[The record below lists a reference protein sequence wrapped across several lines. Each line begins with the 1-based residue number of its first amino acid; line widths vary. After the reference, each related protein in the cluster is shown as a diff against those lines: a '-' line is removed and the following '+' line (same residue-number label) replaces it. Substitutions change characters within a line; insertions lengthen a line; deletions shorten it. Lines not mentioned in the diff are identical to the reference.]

1 MIYTIVAKDKDDKV
15 VAYFDFDCVRSFDL
29 NMSANVSSTPVE
41 SAETVTDNISYEP
54 NTYSIEAIISSYGIF
69 DATKEIVYDGRG
81 LRQVSSNGQAKE
93 SLKTHLTA
101 REKLMQLFFS
111 RQTVSLIESDRKPL
125 VYNNPQEAYEMQKQ
139 GHFVESES
147 CTITSLKIS
156 YPESADDAFYV
167 SMSIQKVLLASVQVL
182 EMTPDEMIPQVTPLL
197 QTPTSVST
205 TTDTTD
211 VSSGDMKSPT
221 TDVSSGDMKSPTT
234 PTVPSSQTSEVKK
247 NAVRYTDPAFESKL
261 KTYQNEYAAKAAANI
276 ASARSNNQQQYGAKW
291 TATGWVVELV
301 SD

>member
-41 SAETVTDNISYEP
+41 SAETITDNISYEP

-81 LRQVSSNGQAKE
+81 LRQVNSQAKE

-147 CTITSLKIS
+147 CIITSLKIS

-182 EMTPDEMIPQVTPLL
+182 EMTPDEMTPQVTPLL
-197 QTPTSVST
+197 QTPSSVST

-211 VSSGDMKSPT
+211 VSSGDMKSPIA
-221 TDVSSGDMKSPTT
+221 PTT

-247 NAVRYTDPAFESKL
+247 NAVRYTDPAFESQRKA
-261 KTYQNEYAAKAAANI
+261 YQSEYAAKAAANI
-276 ASARSNNQQQYGAKW
+276 ASARSNNQQMYDARW
-291 TATGWVVELV
+291 TAAGWVVKLV
-301 SD
+301 SN

>member
-41 SAETVTDNISYEP
+41 SAETITDNISYEP

-81 LRQVSSNGQAKE
+81 LRQVNSQVKE

-147 CTITSLKIS
+147 CIITSLKIS

-182 EMTPDEMIPQVTPLL
+182 EMTPDEMTPQVTPLL
-197 QTPTSVST
+197 QTPSSVST

-211 VSSGDMKSPT
+211 VSSGDMKSPIA
-221 TDVSSGDMKSPTT
+221 PTT

-247 NAVRYTDPAFESKL
+247 NAVRYTDPAFESQRKA
-261 KTYQNEYAAKAAANI
+261 YQSEYAAKAAANI
-276 ASARSNNQQQYGAKW
+276 ASARSNNQQMYGARW
-291 TATGWVVELV
+291 TSAGWVVELV
-301 SD
+301 SN

>member
-41 SAETVTDNISYEP
+41 SAETITDNISYEP

-81 LRQVSSNGQAKE
+81 LRQVSSNGKAKE
-93 SLKTHLTA
+93 GLKTPLTA
-101 REKLMQLFFS
+101 REKLTQLFKS

-147 CTITSLKIS
+147 CIITSLKIS

-182 EMTPDEMIPQVTPLL
+182 EMSPDEMTPQVTPLL
-197 QTPTSVST
+197 QTPSSVST

-211 VSSGDMKSPT
+211 VSSSDMKSPST
-221 TDVSSGDMKSPTT
+221 TSSTST
-234 PTVPSSQTSEVKK
+234 TVPNSQTSEVKK
-247 NAVRYTDPAFESKL
+247 NAVRYTDPAFESQRKA
-261 KTYQNEYAAKAAANI
+261 YQSEYAAKAAANI
-276 ASARSNNQQQYGAKW
+276 ASARSNNQQMYGAKW
-291 TATGWVVELV
+291 TASGWVVELV
-301 SD
+301 GN

>member
-41 SAETVTDNISYEP
+41 SAETITDNISYEP

-93 SLKTHLTA
+93 GLKTHLTA
-101 REKLMQLFFS
+101 REKLMQLFKS

-147 CTITSLKIS
+147 CIITSLKIS

-182 EMTPDEMIPQVTPLL
+182 EMSPDEMTPQVTPLL
-197 QTPTSVST
+197 QTPSSVST

-211 VSSGDMKSPT
+211 VSSSDMKSPST
-221 TDVSSGDMKSPTT
+221 
-234 PTVPSSQTSEVKK
+234 TVPNSQTSEVKK
-247 NAVRYTDPAFESKL
+247 NAVRYTDPAFESQRKA
-261 KTYQNEYAAKAAANI
+261 YQSEYAAKAAANI
-276 ASARSNNQQQYGAKW
+276 ASARSNNQQMYGAKW
-291 TATGWVVELV
+291 TASGWVVELV
-301 SD
+301 GN

>member
-41 SAETVTDNISYEP
+41 SAETITDNISYEP

-81 LRQVSSNGQAKE
+81 LRQVNSQAKE

-147 CTITSLKIS
+147 CIITSLKIS

-182 EMTPDEMIPQVTPLL
+182 EMAPEDMIPQVTPIL
-197 QTPTSVST
+197 QTPSSVST

-211 VSSGDMKSPT
+211 VSSGDMKSPIA
-221 TDVSSGDMKSPTT
+221 PTT
-234 PTVPSSQTSEVKK
+234 TAVPSSQTSEVKK
-247 NAVRYTDPAFESKL
+247 NAVRHTDPAFESQRKA
-261 KTYQNEYAAKAAANI
+261 YQSEYAAKAAANI
-276 ASARSNNQQQYGAKW
+276 ASARSNNQQQYGARW

-301 SD
+301 GN

>member
-41 SAETVTDNISYEP
+41 SAETITDNISYEP

-69 DATKEIVYDGRG
+69 DATKEIVYDGQG

-93 SLKTHLTA
+93 GLKTHLTA

-147 CTITSLKIS
+147 CIITSLKIS

-211 VSSGDMKSPT
+211 VSSGDMKSP
-221 TDVSSGDMKSPTT
+221 SSPSSTST
-234 PTVPSSQTSEVKK
+234 TVPSSQTSEVKK
-247 NAVRYTDPAFESKL
+247 NAVRYTDPAFESQRKA
-261 KTYQNEYAAKAAANI
+261 YQSEYAAKAAANI
-276 ASARSNNQQQYGAKW
+276 ASARSNNQQMYGAKW
-291 TATGWVVELV
+291 TSAGWVVELV
-301 SD
+301 GN

>member
-41 SAETVTDNISYEP
+41 SAETITDNISYEP

-81 LRQVSSNGQAKE
+81 LRQVSSNGQARE

-101 REKLMQLFFS
+101 REKLMQLFRS

-125 VYNNPQEAYEMQKQ
+125 AYNNPQEAYEMQKQ

-147 CTITSLKIS
+147 CIITSLKIS

-182 EMTPDEMIPQVTPLL
+182 EMTPDEMTPQVTPLL
-197 QTPTSVST
+197 QTPSSVST

-211 VSSGDMKSPT
+211 VSSGDMKSPIA
-221 TDVSSGDMKSPTT
+221 PTT

-247 NAVRYTDPAFESKL
+247 NAVRYTDPAFESQRKA
-261 KTYQNEYAAKAAANI
+261 YQSEYAAKAAANI
-276 ASARSNNQQQYGAKW
+276 ASARSNNQQMYGARW
-291 TATGWVVELV
+291 TAAGWVVELV
-301 SD
+301 SN

>member
-41 SAETVTDNISYEP
+41 SAETITDNISYEP

-69 DATKEIVYDGRG
+69 DATKEIVYDGQG
-81 LRQVSSNGQAKE
+81 LRQVSSNGQVKE
-93 SLKTHLTA
+93 GLKTHLTA

-147 CTITSLKIS
+147 CIITSLKIS

-182 EMTPDEMIPQVTPLL
+182 EMTPDEMTPQVTPLL
-197 QTPTSVST
+197 QTPSSVST

-211 VSSGDMKSPT
+211 VSSSDMKSP
-221 TDVSSGDMKSPTT
+221 SSTSPTSA
-234 PTVPSSQTSEVKK
+234 TVPSSQTSEVKK
-247 NAVRYTDPAFESKL
+247 NAVRYTDPAFESQRKA
-261 KTYQNEYAAKAAANI
+261 YQSEYAAKAAANI
-276 ASARSNNQQQYGAKW
+276 ASARSNNQQMYGARW
-291 TATGWVVELV
+291 TASGWVVELV
-301 SD
+301 SN

>member
-41 SAETVTDNISYEP
+41 SAETITDNISYEP

-69 DATKEIVYDGRG
+69 DATKEIVYDGQG
-81 LRQVSSNGQAKE
+81 LRQVSSNGQAKDG
-93 SLKTHLTA
+93 LKTHLTA

-139 GHFVESES
+139 GYFIESES
-147 CTITSLKIS
+147 CIITSLKIS

-182 EMTPDEMIPQVTPLL
+182 EMTPDEMTPQVTPLL
-197 QTPTSVST
+197 QTPSSVST

-211 VSSGDMKSPT
+211 VSSSDMKSPIA
-221 TDVSSGDMKSPTT
+221 PTT

-247 NAVRYTDPAFESKL
+247 NAVRYTDPAFESQRKAYL
-261 KTYQNEYAAKAAANI
+261 NEWAEKAAANI
-276 ASARSNNQQQYGAKW
+276 ASARSNNQQMYGARW
-291 TATGWVVELV
+291 TSAGWVVELV
-301 SD
+301 SN

>member
-41 SAETVTDNISYEP
+41 SAETITDNISYEP

-69 DATKEIVYDGRG
+69 DATKEIVYDGQG

-93 SLKTHLTA
+93 GLKTHLTA

-147 CTITSLKIS
+147 CIITSLKIS

-182 EMTPDEMIPQVTPLL
+182 EMSPDEMTPQVTPLL
-197 QTPTSVST
+197 QTPSSVST

-211 VSSGDMKSPT
+211 VSSSDMKSP
-221 TDVSSGDMKSPTT
+221 SSPSSPSSTST
-234 PTVPSSQTSEVKK
+234 TVPSSQTSEVKK
-247 NAVRYTDPAFESKL
+247 NAVRYTDPAFESQRKA
-261 KTYQNEYAAKAAANI
+261 YQSEYAAKAAANI
-276 ASARSNNQQQYGAKW
+276 ASARSNNQQMYTARW
-291 TATGWVVELV
+291 TSAGWVVELV
-301 SD
+301 GN

>member
-41 SAETVTDNISYEP
+41 SAETITDNISYEP

-81 LRQVSSNGQAKE
+81 LRQVSSSGQAKE
-93 SLKTHLTA
+93 GLKTHLTA

-125 VYNNPQEAYEMQKQ
+125 AYNNPQEAYEMQKQ

-147 CTITSLKIS
+147 CIITSLKIS

-182 EMTPDEMIPQVTPLL
+182 EMTPDEMTPQVTPLL
-197 QTPTSVST
+197 QTPSSVST

-211 VSSGDMKSPT
+211 VSSGDMKSPIA
-221 TDVSSGDMKSPTT
+221 PTT

-247 NAVRYTDPAFESKL
+247 NAVRYTDPAFESQRKA
-261 KTYQNEYAAKAAANI
+261 YQSEYAAKAAANI
-276 ASARSNNQQQYGAKW
+276 ASARSNNQQMYGARW
-291 TATGWVVELV
+291 TSAGWVVELV
-301 SD
+301 SN

>member
-41 SAETVTDNISYEP
+41 SAETITDNISYEP

-69 DATKEIVYDGRG
+69 DATKEIVYDGQG

-93 SLKTHLTA
+93 GLKTHLTA

-147 CTITSLKIS
+147 CIITSLKIS

-167 SMSIQKVLLASVQVL
+167 SMSIQKALLASVQVL
-182 EMTPDEMIPQVTPLL
+182 EMSPDEMTPQVTPLL
-197 QTPTSVST
+197 QTPSSVST

-211 VSSGDMKSPT
+211 VSSSDMKSP
-221 TDVSSGDMKSPTT
+221 SSPSSTST
-234 PTVPSSQTSEVKK
+234 TVPSSQTSEVKK
-247 NAVRYTDPAFESKL
+247 NAVRYTDPAFESQRKA
-261 KTYQNEYAAKAAANI
+261 YQSEYAAKAAANI
-276 ASARSNNQQQYGAKW
+276 ASARSNNQQMYGARW
-291 TATGWVVELV
+291 TSAGWVVELV
-301 SD
+301 GN

>member
-41 SAETVTDNISYEP
+41 SAETITDNISYEP

-69 DATKEIVYDGRG
+69 DATKEIVYDGQG

-93 SLKTHLTA
+93 GLKTHLTA

-147 CTITSLKIS
+147 CIITSLKIS

-182 EMTPDEMIPQVTPLL
+182 EMSPDEMTPQVTPLL
-197 QTPTSVST
+197 QTPSSVST

-211 VSSGDMKSPT
+211 VSSSDMKSP
-221 TDVSSGDMKSPTT
+221 SSPSSPSSTST
-234 PTVPSSQTSEVKK
+234 TVPSSQTSEVKK
-247 NAVRYTDPAFESKL
+247 NAVRYTDPAFESQRKA
-261 KTYQNEYAAKAAANI
+261 YQSEYAAKAAANI
-276 ASARSNNQQQYGAKW
+276 ASARSNNQQQYTARW
-291 TATGWVVELV
+291 TSVGWVVELV
-301 SD
+301 AN

>member
-41 SAETVTDNISYEP
+41 SAETITDNISYEP

-81 LRQVSSNGQAKE
+81 LRQVNSQAKE

-139 GHFVESES
+139 GYFVESES
-147 CTITSLKIS
+147 CIITSLKIS

-197 QTPTSVST
+197 QTATSVST

-211 VSSGDMKSPT
+211 VSSSDMKSPT
-221 TDVSSGDMKSPTT
+221 SPTT
-234 PTVPSSQTSEVKK
+234 TTVPSSQTSEVKK
-247 NAVRYTDPAFESKL
+247 NAVRYTDPAFESQRKA
-261 KTYQNEYAAKAAANI
+261 YQSEYAAKAAANI
-276 ASARSNNQQQYGAKW
+276 ASARSNNQQMYGARW

>member
-41 SAETVTDNISYEP
+41 SAETITDNISYEP

-81 LRQVSSNGQAKE
+81 LRQVNSQAKE

-147 CTITSLKIS
+147 CIITSLKIS

-182 EMTPDEMIPQVTPLL
+182 EMTPEEMTPQVTPLL
-197 QTPTSVST
+197 QTPTTVST
-205 TTDTTD
+205 TTD
-211 VSSGDMKSPT
+211 T

-276 ASARSNNQQQYGAKW
+276 ASARSNNQQMYGARW
-291 TATGWVVELV
+291 TAAGWVVKLV

>member
-41 SAETVTDNISYEP
+41 SAETITDNISYEP

-93 SLKTHLTA
+93 DLKTHLTA

-147 CTITSLKIS
+147 CIITSLKIS

-182 EMTPDEMIPQVTPLL
+182 EMSPDEMTPQVTPLL
-197 QTPTSVST
+197 QTPSSVST

-211 VSSGDMKSPT
+211 VSSSDMKSP
-221 TDVSSGDMKSPTT
+221 SSPSSTST
-234 PTVPSSQTSEVKK
+234 TVPSSQTSEVKK
-247 NAVRYTDPAFESKL
+247 NAVRYTDPAFESQRKA
-261 KTYQNEYAAKAAANI
+261 YQSEYAAKAAANI
-276 ASARSNNQQQYGAKW
+276 ASARSNNQQMYGAKW
-291 TATGWVVELV
+291 TSAGWVVELV
-301 SD
+301 GN

>member
-41 SAETVTDNISYEP
+41 SAETITDNISYEP

-69 DATKEIVYDGRG
+69 DATKEIVYDGQG

-93 SLKTHLTA
+93 GLKTHLTA

-147 CTITSLKIS
+147 CIITSLKIS

-182 EMTPDEMIPQVTPLL
+182 EMSPDEMTPQVTPLL
-197 QTPTSVST
+197 QTPSSVST

-211 VSSGDMKSPT
+211 VSSSDMKSP
-221 TDVSSGDMKSPTT
+221 SSPSSTST
-234 PTVPSSQTSEVKK
+234 TVPSSQTSEVKK
-247 NAVRYTDPAFESKL
+247 NAVRYTDPAFESQRKA
-261 KTYQNEYAAKAAANI
+261 YQSEYAAKAAANI
-276 ASARSNNQQQYGAKW
+276 ASARSNNQQMYTARW
-291 TATGWVVELV
+291 TSVGWVVELV
-301 SD
+301 AN

>member
-41 SAETVTDNISYEP
+41 SAETITDNISYEP

-69 DATKEIVYDGRG
+69 DATKEIVYDGQG

-93 SLKTHLTA
+93 GLKTHLTA

-147 CTITSLKIS
+147 CIITSLKIS

-182 EMTPDEMIPQVTPLL
+182 EMSPDEMTPQVTPLL
-197 QTPTSVST
+197 QTPSSVST

-211 VSSGDMKSPT
+211 VSSGDMKSP
-221 TDVSSGDMKSPTT
+221 SSTSPTSA
-234 PTVPSSQTSEVKK
+234 TVPSSQTSEVKK
-247 NAVRYTDPAFESKL
+247 NAVRHTDSTFESQRKA
-261 KTYQNEYAAKAAANI
+261 YQSEYAAKAAANI
-276 ASARSNNQQQYGAKW
+276 ASARSNNQQMYGAKW
-291 TATGWVVELV
+291 TASGWVVELV
-301 SD
+301 GY

>member
-41 SAETVTDNISYEP
+41 SAETITDNISYEP

-81 LRQVSSNGQAKE
+81 LRQVNSKAKE

-147 CTITSLKIS
+147 CIITSLKIS

-197 QTPTSVST
+197 QTATSVST

-211 VSSGDMKSPT
+211 VSSSDMKSPT
-221 TDVSSGDMKSPTT
+221 SQTT
-234 PTVPSSQTSEVKK
+234 ATVPSSQTSEVKK

-276 ASARSNNQQQYGAKW
+276 ASARSNNQQMYGARW
-291 TATGWVVELV
+291 TSAGWVVELV
-301 SD
+301 SN

>member
-41 SAETVTDNISYEP
+41 SAETITDNISYEP

-69 DATKEIVYDGRG
+69 DATKEIVYDGQG

-93 SLKTHLTA
+93 GLKTHLTA

-147 CTITSLKIS
+147 CIITSLKIS

-182 EMTPDEMIPQVTPLL
+182 EMTPDEMTPQVTPLL
-197 QTPTSVST
+197 QTPSSVST

-211 VSSGDMKSPT
+211 VSSGDMKSP
-221 TDVSSGDMKSPTT
+221 SSTSPTSA
-234 PTVPSSQTSEVKK
+234 TVPSSQTSEVKK
-247 NAVRYTDPAFESKL
+247 NAVRYTDPAFESQRKA
-261 KTYQNEYAAKAAANI
+261 YQSEYAAKAAANI
-276 ASARSNNQQQYGAKW
+276 ASARSNNQQMYGAKW
-291 TATGWVVELV
+291 TSAGWVVELV
-301 SD
+301 GN

>member
-41 SAETVTDNISYEP
+41 SAETITDNISYEP

-69 DATKEIVYDGRG
+69 DATKEIVYDGQG

-93 SLKTHLTA
+93 GLKTHLTA

-147 CTITSLKIS
+147 CIITSLKIS

-182 EMTPDEMIPQVTPLL
+182 EMTPDEMTPQVTPLL
-197 QTPTSVST
+197 QTPSSVST

-211 VSSGDMKSPT
+211 VSSGDMKSP
-221 TDVSSGDMKSPTT
+221 SSTSPTSA
-234 PTVPSSQTSEVKK
+234 TVPSSQTSEVKK
-247 NAVRYTDPAFESKL
+247 NAVRYTDPTFESQRKA
-261 KTYQNEYAAKAAANI
+261 YQSEYAAKAAANI
-276 ASARSNNQQQYGAKW
+276 ASARSNNQQMYGAKW
-291 TATGWVVELV
+291 TSAGWVVELV
-301 SD
+301 GN

>member
-41 SAETVTDNISYEP
+41 SAETITDNISYEP

-69 DATKEIVYDGRG
+69 DATKEIVYDGQG

-147 CTITSLKIS
+147 CIITSLKIS

-182 EMTPDEMIPQVTPLL
+182 EMSPDEMTPQVTPLL
-197 QTPTSVST
+197 QTPSSVST

-211 VSSGDMKSPT
+211 VSSSDMKSP
-221 TDVSSGDMKSPTT
+221 SSPSSPSSTST
-234 PTVPSSQTSEVKK
+234 TVPNSQTSEVKK
-247 NAVRYTDPAFESKL
+247 NAVRYTDPAFESQRKA
-261 KTYQNEYAAKAAANI
+261 YQSEYAAKAAANI
-276 ASARSNNQQQYGAKW
+276 ASARSNNQQMYDARW
-291 TATGWVVELV
+291 TSAGWVVELV
-301 SD
+301 GN

>member
-41 SAETVTDNISYEP
+41 SAETITDNISYEP

-81 LRQVSSNGQAKE
+81 LRQVNSQAKE

-101 REKLMQLFFS
+101 REKLMQLFRS

-147 CTITSLKIS
+147 CIITSLKIS

-211 VSSGDMKSPT
+211 VSSSDMKSPT
-221 TDVSSGDMKSPTT
+221 SPTT
-234 PTVPSSQTSEVKK
+234 TTVPSSQTSEVKK

-276 ASARSNNQQQYGAKW
+276 ASARSNNQQMYGARW

>member
-41 SAETVTDNISYEP
+41 SAETITDNISYEP

-69 DATKEIVYDGRG
+69 DATKEIVYDGQG

-93 SLKTHLTA
+93 GLKTHLTA

-147 CTITSLKIS
+147 CIITSLKIS

-182 EMTPDEMIPQVTPLL
+182 EMSPDEMTPQVTPLL
-197 QTPTSVST
+197 QTPSSVST

-211 VSSGDMKSPT
+211 VSSSDMKSP
-221 TDVSSGDMKSPTT
+221 SSTSPTSA
-234 PTVPSSQTSEVKK
+234 TVPSSQTSEVKK
-247 NAVRYTDPAFESKL
+247 NAVRYTDPAFESQRKA
-261 KTYQNEYAAKAAANI
+261 YQSEYAAKAAANI
-276 ASARSNNQQQYGAKW
+276 ASARSNNQQMYTARW
-291 TATGWVVELV
+291 TSVGWVVELV
-301 SD
+301 AN

>member
-41 SAETVTDNISYEP
+41 SAETITDNISYEP

-81 LRQVSSNGQAKE
+81 LRQVGGQAKE

-101 REKLMQLFFS
+101 REKLMQLFRS

-147 CTITSLKIS
+147 CIITSLKIS

-182 EMTPDEMIPQVTPLL
+182 EMTLEEMTPQVTPLL

-211 VSSGDMKSPT
+211 VSSSDMKSTSSPT
-221 TDVSSGDMKSPTT
+221 SPTT
-234 PTVPSSQTSEVKK
+234 TAVPSSQTSEVKK

-276 ASARSNNQQQYGAKW
+276 ASARSNNQQQYGARW

-301 SD
+301 GN

>member
-41 SAETVTDNISYEP
+41 SAETITDNISYEP

-81 LRQVSSNGQAKE
+81 LRQVNSQANE

-147 CTITSLKIS
+147 CIITSLKIS
-156 YPESADDAFYV
+156 YPESSDDAFYV

-182 EMTPDEMIPQVTPLL
+182 EMTPEEMIPQVTPLL
-197 QTPTSVST
+197 QTPSSVST

-211 VSSGDMKSPT
+211 VSSSDMKSPT
-221 TDVSSGDMKSPTT
+221 LPTT
-234 PTVPSSQTSEVKK
+234 T
-247 NAVRYTDPAFESKL
+247 AVRYTDPAFESQRKA
-261 KTYQNEYAAKAAANI
+261 YQNEYAAKAAANI
-276 ASARSNNQQQYGAKW
+276 ASARSNNQQMYGARW

>member
-41 SAETVTDNISYEP
+41 SAETITDNISYEP

-81 LRQVSSNGQAKE
+81 LRQVNSQAKE

-147 CTITSLKIS
+147 CIITSLKIS

-197 QTPTSVST
+197 QTATSVST

-211 VSSGDMKSPT
+211 VSSSDMKSPT
-221 TDVSSGDMKSPTT
+221 SPTT
-234 PTVPSSQTSEVKK
+234 TTVPSSQTSEVKK

-276 ASARSNNQQQYGAKW
+276 ASARSNNQQMYGARW

>member
-41 SAETVTDNISYEP
+41 SAETITDNISYEP

-81 LRQVSSNGQAKE
+81 LRQVNSQAKE

-147 CTITSLKIS
+147 CIITSLKIS

-182 EMTPDEMIPQVTPLL
+182 EMTPEEMIPQVTPLL
-197 QTPTSVST
+197 QTPSSVST

-211 VSSGDMKSPT
+211 VSSGDMKSPIA
-221 TDVSSGDMKSPTT
+221 PTT

-247 NAVRYTDPAFESKL
+247 NAVRYTDPAFESQRKA
-261 KTYQNEYAAKAAANI
+261 YQSEYAAKAAANI
-276 ASARSNNQQQYGAKW
+276 ASARSNNQQMYGARW

>member
-41 SAETVTDNISYEP
+41 SAETITDNISYEP

-69 DATKEIVYDGRG
+69 DATKEIVYDGQG

-93 SLKTHLTA
+93 GLKTHLTA

-147 CTITSLKIS
+147 CIITSLKIS

-211 VSSGDMKSPT
+211 VSSSDMKSP
-221 TDVSSGDMKSPTT
+221 SSTSSTST
-234 PTVPSSQTSEVKK
+234 TVPNSQTSEVKK
-247 NAVRYTDPAFESKL
+247 NAVRYTDPAFESQR
-261 KTYQNEYAAKAAANI
+261 KTHQNEWAAKAAANI
-276 ASARSNNQQQYGAKW
+276 ASARSNNQQMYDAKW
-291 TATGWVVELV
+291 TATGWVVELAGN
-301 SD
+301 

>member
-41 SAETVTDNISYEP
+41 SAETITDNISYEP

-81 LRQVSSNGQAKE
+81 LRQVGGQAKE

-101 REKLMQLFFS
+101 REKLMQLFRS

-147 CTITSLKIS
+147 CIITSLKIS

-182 EMTPDEMIPQVTPLL
+182 EMTPEEMTPQVTPLL

-211 VSSGDMKSPT
+211 VSSSDMKSPT
-221 TDVSSGDMKSPTT
+221 SPTT
-234 PTVPSSQTSEVKK
+234 TAVPSSQTSEVKK

-276 ASARSNNQQQYGAKW
+276 ASARSNNQQQYGARW

-301 SD
+301 GN

>member
-41 SAETVTDNISYEP
+41 SAETITDNISYEP

-69 DATKEIVYDGRG
+69 DATKEIVYDGQG

-93 SLKTHLTA
+93 GLKTHLTA

-147 CTITSLKIS
+147 CIITSLKIS

-182 EMTPDEMIPQVTPLL
+182 EMSPDEMTPQVTPLL
-197 QTPTSVST
+197 QTPSSVST

-211 VSSGDMKSPT
+211 VSSGDMKSP
-221 TDVSSGDMKSPTT
+221 SSTSPTSA
-234 PTVPSSQTSEVKK
+234 TVPSSQTSEVKK
-247 NAVRYTDPAFESKL
+247 NAVRYTDPTFESQRKA
-261 KTYQNEYAAKAAANI
+261 YQSEYAAKAAANI
-276 ASARSNNQQQYGAKW
+276 ASARSNNQQMYGAKW
-291 TATGWVVELV
+291 TASGWVVELV
-301 SD
+301 GY

>member
-41 SAETVTDNISYEP
+41 SAETITDNISYEP

-69 DATKEIVYDGRG
+69 DATKEIVYDGQG

-93 SLKTHLTA
+93 GLKTHLTA

-147 CTITSLKIS
+147 CIITSLKIS

-182 EMTPDEMIPQVTPLL
+182 EMTPDEMTPQVTPLL
-197 QTPTSVST
+197 QTPSSVST

-211 VSSGDMKSPT
+211 VSSGDMKSP
-221 TDVSSGDMKSPTT
+221 SSTSPTSA
-234 PTVPSSQTSEVKK
+234 TVPSSQTSEVKK
-247 NAVRYTDPAFESKL
+247 NAVRYTDPVFESQRKA
-261 KTYQNEYAAKAAANI
+261 YQSEYAAKAAANI
-276 ASARSNNQQQYGAKW
+276 ASARSNNQQMYGAKW
-291 TATGWVVELV
+291 TASGWVVELV
-301 SD
+301 GY

>member
-41 SAETVTDNISYEP
+41 SAETITDNISYEP

-81 LRQVSSNGQAKE
+81 LRQVSSNGQAKDG
-93 SLKTHLTA
+93 LKTHLTA

-139 GHFVESES
+139 GYFVESES
-147 CTITSLKIS
+147 CIITSLKIS

-182 EMTPDEMIPQVTPLL
+182 EMTPDEMTPQVTPLL
-197 QTPTSVST
+197 QTPSSVST
-205 TTDTTD
+205 TTDTAD
-211 VSSGDMKSPT
+211 VSSGDMKSPIA
-221 TDVSSGDMKSPTT
+221 PTT

-247 NAVRYTDPAFESKL
+247 NAVRYTDPAFESQRKA
-261 KTYQNEYAAKAAANI
+261 YQSEYAAKAAANI
-276 ASARSNNQQQYGAKW
+276 ASARSNNQQMYGARW
-291 TATGWVVELV
+291 TSAGWVVELV
-301 SD
+301 SN

>member
-41 SAETVTDNISYEP
+41 SAETITDNISYEP

-69 DATKEIVYDGRG
+69 DATKEIVYDGQG

-93 SLKTHLTA
+93 GLKTHLTA

-147 CTITSLKIS
+147 CIITSLKIS

-182 EMTPDEMIPQVTPLL
+182 EMTPDEMTPQVTPLL
-197 QTPTSVST
+197 QTPSSVST

-211 VSSGDMKSPT
+211 VSSGDMKSP
-221 TDVSSGDMKSPTT
+221 SSTSPTSA
-234 PTVPSSQTSEVKK
+234 TVPSSQTSEVKK
-247 NAVRYTDPAFESKL
+247 NAVRYTDPTFESQRKA
-261 KTYQNEYAAKAAANI
+261 YQSEYAAKAAANI
-276 ASARSNNQQQYGAKW
+276 ASARSNNQQMYGAKW
-291 TATGWVVELV
+291 TASGWVVELV
-301 SD
+301 GY

>member
-41 SAETVTDNISYEP
+41 SAETITDNISYEP

-69 DATKEIVYDGRG
+69 DATKEIVYDGQG

-93 SLKTHLTA
+93 GLKTHLTA

-139 GHFVESES
+139 GHFIESES
-147 CTITSLKIS
+147 CIITSLKIS

-182 EMTPDEMIPQVTPLL
+182 EMSPDEMTPQVTPLL
-197 QTPTSVST
+197 QTPSSVST

-211 VSSGDMKSPT
+211 VSSSDMKSPSSPSSTST
-221 TDVSSGDMKSPTT
+221 TST
-234 PTVPSSQTSEVKK
+234 TVPSSQTSEVKK
-247 NAVRYTDPAFESKL
+247 NAVRYTDPAFESQRKA
-261 KTYQNEYAAKAAANI
+261 YQSEYAAKAAANI
-276 ASARSNNQQQYGAKW
+276 ASARSNNQQMYGAKW
-291 TATGWVVELV
+291 TSAGWVVELV
-301 SD
+301 GN

>member
-1 MIYTIVAKDKDDKV
+1 
-15 VAYFDFDCVRSFDL
+15 
-29 NMSANVSSTPVE
+29 
-41 SAETVTDNISYEP
+41 
-54 NTYSIEAIISSYGIF
+54 
-69 DATKEIVYDGRG
+69 
-81 LRQVSSNGQAKE
+81 
-93 SLKTHLTA
+93 
-101 REKLMQLFFS
+101 
-111 RQTVSLIESDRKPL
+111 
-125 VYNNPQEAYEMQKQ
+125 MQKQ

-147 CTITSLKIS
+147 CIITSLKIS

-182 EMTPDEMIPQVTPLL
+182 EMTPEEMTPQVTPLL

-211 VSSGDMKSPT
+211 VSSGDMKSPIA
-221 TDVSSGDMKSPTT
+221 PTT

-247 NAVRYTDPAFESKL
+247 NAVRYTDPAFESQRKA
-261 KTYQNEYAAKAAANI
+261 YQSEYAAKAAANI
-276 ASARSNNQQQYGAKW
+276 ASARSNNQQQYGARW